1 MALKMPMLKTLL
13 VLYLFLNLDFRRGSL
28 QTPPNS
34 EEKAEDNITMY
45 TRILDG
51 LLEGYDKRLR
61 PGFGEWTTVVNT
73 DILVTSIGPVSDTQ
87 MEYTIDVFFRQSWN
101 DERLQFEGP
110 IHSLSLNNLM
120 AGKIWTPDTYFHN
133 SKKSVVH
140 NTTTP
145 NKLLRLESDGTLLY
159 TMRLTISADC
169 PMQLYNFPMDEHTC
183 SLKFGSYAYTSEEI
197 TYVWLDN
204 NVTNGL
210 AVAED
215 GSRLSQYYL
224 TGFETHSGSCSTS
237 VGNFTVLTADFHLKR
252 KLGYFL
258 IQTYLP
264 CVMTVILSQV
274 SFWVNRESVPART
287 VFGVTTVLTMTT
299 LSISARSMLPKVS
312 YATSMDWFIAVCYGF
327 VFSALIEFATVNYFT
342 KRSWAWDGQGDAG
355 RNRRRGRRQ
364 GRRSLYAVRR
374 RRRAAHSPSIPQGEQ
389 IPMGPIGRVPA
400 HLEPIPEA
408 REEASPVH
416 VPISSDDEE
425 REVKTYNSVSKI
437 DKVSRLLFPLL
448 FALFNAA
455 YWWTYLSK

>member
-13 VLYLFLNLDFRRGSL
+13 VFYLFLNLDFRCGFL
-28 QTPPNS
+28 QKPPSS
-34 EEKAEDNITMY
+34 EEKTEDNITMY

-110 IHSLSLNNLM
+110 IRSLSLNNMM

-197 TYVWLDN
+197 TYVWLDTN
-204 NVTNGL
+204 ATNGL
-210 AVAED
+210 DVAED
-215 GSRLSQYYL
+215 GSRLTQYYL

-258 IQTYLP
+258 TQTYLP
-264 CVMTVILSQV
+264 CIMTVILSQV

-299 LSISARSMLPKVS
+299 LSISARNMLPKVS
-312 YATSMDWFIAVCYGF
+312 YATSMDWFIAVCHGF
-327 VFSALIEFATVNYFT
+327 VFSALIEFAIVNYFT

-355 RNRRRGRRQ
+355 RNRNMAALTQRPPGNPFPEPPLFGHLLMPRIWELESVPVGRNPAGQHSGLRVCEGGNSQEGTFTEPPRGTVELGGQRQ
-364 GRRSLYAVRR
+364 CLSEAG
-374 RRRAAHSPSIPQGEQ
+374 AA
-389 IPMGPIGRVPA
+389 
-400 HLEPIPEA
+400 
-408 REEASPVH
+408 
-416 VPISSDDEE
+416 
-425 REVKTYNSVSKI
+425 
-437 DKVSRLLFPLL
+437 
-448 FALFNAA
+448 
-455 YWWTYLSK
+455 